1 MALADTSRAIGAV
14 ARMLKDHLQ
23 QFTSVTNVTVGK
35 PEPASSIP
43 ATSRLNLFLYEIHFD
58 PYLRNLPLDDNQP
71 PPLWFSLKFLITAF
85 DNAGESDT
93 IEAHEFLGEGLRALG
108 ELAYLP
114 LPSALADPSGFA
126 ALQPNP
132 EIMKISFD
140 SATTELLS
148 KVMQGT
154 DEKYRFSAAFEVR
167 PVLIAPSTPPASS
180 LLVGVDY
187 TAPAII
193 GEEGIHIEVFSIGGP
208 EIEAIEPISFEPN
221 GEFLL
226 RGSDLNLSGLS
237 ARIGAAEVPVIAQ
250 APDWLRCRANGLIS
264 TGSIISAG
272 SQPIAVAQTLP
283 NGKQRLSS
291 YVVGRLLPVLTA
303 VNPPAG
309 GFTRFN
315 PADPLSPVFGNI
327 DLTGL
332 LLGTEDDAVYVAL
345 TRNGET
351 VRVFDSFVRPP
362 APVPPNPIILQ
373 QQMQLQIPS
382 ANPIP
387 QGRYR
392 FILRVNGSQAKN
404 SPELDIVA

>member
-1 MALADTSRAIGAV
+1 
-14 ARMLKDHLQ
+14 MLKDHLQ

-43 ATSRLNLFLYEIHFD
+43 ATSRLNLFLYELHFD
-58 PYLRNLPLDDNQP
+58 PHLRNQPLDDNQP
-71 PPLWFSLKFLITAF
+71 PPLWLSLKFLITAF
-85 DNAGESDT
+85 DNAGESDS
-93 IEAHEFLGEGLRALG
+93 IEAHEFLGDGLRALG
-108 ELAYLP
+108 ELAFLP
-114 LPSALADPSGFA
+114 LPSVLADPAGFA

-132 EIMKISFD
+132 EVMKITLD
-140 SATTELLS
+140 NATTELLS

-167 PVLIAPSTPPASS
+167 PVLIAPSTPPSSS

-193 GEEGIHIEVFSIGGP
+193 GEDGIHIDVFPIGGP
-208 EIEAIEPISFEPN
+208 EVDSIEPPTFEPN
-221 GEFLL
+221 GEFVL
-226 RGSDLNLSGLS
+226 RGSDMNLPGLS
-237 ARIGAAEVPVIAQ
+237 VRIGSAEAPVIAQ
-250 APDWLRCRANGLIS
+250 APDWLRCRANGSIA
-264 TGSIISAG
+264 TGAVISAG

-283 NGKQRLSS
+283 NGKQRLSN
-291 YVVGRLLPVLTA
+291 YTVGRLQPVLTA
-303 VNPPAG
+303 VTPPAG
-309 GFTRFN
+309 GFTRLN

-332 LLGTEDDAVYVAL
+332 LLGTEDDAVYLAL
-345 TRNGET
+345 TRNDNV
-351 VRVFDSFVRPP
+351 VRVIDSFARPP

-382 ANPIP
+382 TNPIP

-392 FILRVNGSQAKN
+392 FILRANGSQAKN